1 MNKLFNKLAIITS
14 LVMTFSLTAPVLAAP
29 VPINFV
35 SNISLSNPN
44 ALLGEKL
51 TLTVQLQKIAQI
63 KKTEIKI
70 DDQVVV
76 TCKAGKSKCTA
87 TLEKFVDADVGDHTF
102 SIVITPKKGA
112 IFKSSGTYTVVAD
125 ADKDEVLQ
133 FDEEVANGT
142 LPWLADWKAKNK
154 FIPAK
159 NDLAPELDRVSAP
172 TFEPR
177 VGKKWPLTAWAKN
190 KSELLGMGVYIDE
203 EEIPSSGIGSAC
215 IMCDKTNYP
224 ANSGYLVGPFTKD
237 DIGEHSYAILLVGK
251 NGQRRVAQGTFEVKP

>member
-1 MNKLFNKLAIITS
+1 MNKLFNKLAIITG
-14 LVMTFSLTAPVLAAP
+14 LVMTFSLTAPVLAAAP
-29 VPINFV
+29 VNFV

-51 TLTVQLQKIAQI
+51 TITVQLQKIAQI

-70 DDQVVV
+70 DNQVVV
-76 TCKAGKSKCTA
+76 TCKAGKSKCST
-87 TLEKFVDADVGDHTF
+87 TLGKFVDADVGDHTF
-102 SIVITPKKGA
+102 SIVVTPKKGKL
-112 IFKSSGTYTVVAD
+112 FTSSGTYTVIAE

-133 FDEEVANGT
+133 FDEEIANGT
-142 LPWLADWKAKNK
+142 NDWLVDWKAKNK

-159 NDLAPELDRVSAP
+159 NDLAPELDRVSAS

-177 VGKKWPLTAWAKN
+177 VGKKWSLTAWAKN

-203 EEIPSSGIGSAC
+203 EIPGAGIGSVC

-224 ANSGYLVGPFTKD
+224 ANNGRWVGPFTKN

-251 NGQRRVAQGTFEVKP
+251 NGQRRVIQGTFEVKP